1 MDTARTTATAVWC
14 LSLASVCVV
23 SGILDPSTATVTV
36 AVAILAVITADATT
50 RLA

>member
-23 SGILDPSTATVTV
+23 SGLLDPAAATLTV
-36 AVAILAVITADATT
+36 AVAVVAVVTADATT
-50 RLA
+50 SLG